1 MHLKPTR
8 TVRSIGLFLLWV
20 VCTTLLVGC
29 GAGGASPVTPP
40 APGAAPAAVS
50 TVRATPIPERIDG
63 FPVIARDELPPEAL
77 VMLELIEGDG
87 PFPYRQDGAVF
98 QNRERLLPRQ
108 PQGYYHEYTVET
120 PGESDRGARR
130 IVTGEGGE
138 MYYTDDH
145 YASFERIVP

>member
-1 MHLKPTR
+1 MKHTR
-8 TVRSIGLFLLWV
+8 TACSVGLFVWLTVCAILLA
-20 VCTTLLVGC
+20 GC
-29 GAGGASPVTPP
+29 GAGGASPV
-40 APGAAPAAVS
+40 APRPLSASPAAVS
-50 TVRATPIPERIDG
+50 TARATPVPERIDG
-63 FPVIARDELPPEAL
+63 LPVITRDELPPEAL
-77 VMLELIEGDG
+77 VTIELIERDG

>member
-1 MHLKPTR
+1 MQSTTPR
-8 TVRSIGLFLLWV
+8 WMGLFLLAIF
-20 VCTTLLVGC
+20 CLTLLAQC
-29 GAGGASPVTPP
+29 SAGGASVAPPVPNAGP
-40 APGAAPAAVS
+40 ATVS
-50 TVRATPIPERIDG
+50 TPRATPIPDRIDG
-63 FPVIARDELPPEAL
+63 FRTIARADLPPEAL
-77 VMLELIEGDG
+77 ETIDSIKRGG
-87 PFPYRQDGAVF
+87 PYPYRQDGAVF

-130 IVTGEGGE
+130 IVTGGEGE